1 MTHHFNGFATVD
13 VWVNTFYSFICFIMA
28 AEKKVKATAGKDT

>member
-1 MTHHFNGFATVD
+1 MG
-13 VWVNTFYSFICFIMA
+13 YCIFILLFIIIMA

>member
-13 VWVNTFYSFICFIMA
+13 AWVNDFISLFIFIMA